1 MALTDKLKAI
11 ADAVREVTGSTGL
24 LTLDEMAEMITY
36 LNAGTETYDANTYI
50 LVDQDGNEIPAVLT
64 DEEVE
69 LTATTNDIRIGTTA
83 VTDEGVVT
91 GDKEIP
97 SYYVSEGY
105 RIVTAGSSFVLPT
118 NNFDYDKL
126 QALFCKF
133 NTNLDDSVYTDKI
146 VINNSVYTVLSAE
159 KLSDVTKAGTNAQID
174 FGIVNNTEHRYI
186 LRYFMYREVY

>member
-50 LVDQDGNEIPAVLT
+50 LVDTDGNEIPAVLT

-69 LTATTNDIRIGTTA
+69 LTATTNDIRIGATA

-91 GDKEIP
+91 GEKIIP
-97 SYYVSEGY
+97 SYNTTEGI
-105 RIVTAGSSFVLPT
+105 RAVPNGSKFAIPHESY
-118 NNFDYDKL
+118 DYTKL
-126 QALFCKF
+126 QAIICVF
-133 NTNLDDSVYTDKI
+133 NTTLDDSVSAQKV
-146 VINNSVYTVLSAE
+146 VIENNVYNPNSTSSISNVTKDDD
-159 KLSDVTKAGTNAQID
+159 KLSIDLGITNDSGKTCI
-174 FGIVNNTEHRYI
+174 I
-186 LRYFMYREVY
+186 RYFMYKEIY